1 MDEKEKLTEFIK
13 EMLIAY
19 ENQSAVFNVVTK
31 DFKSLED
38 FLGDS
43 KMIETSEGNPFKYDG
58 KYLYQFFDDGKIV
71 QTEFENE
78 KIKNVQYLVDKPN
91 SQLNKLKDI
100 SNALDKL
107 IDLESSDTDADKK
120 I

>member
-1 MDEKEKLTEFIK
+1 MNEKEKLTEFIK

-19 ENQSAVFNVVTK
+19 ENQSAVLNVVTK

-43 KMIETSEGNPFKYDG
+43 KMIETSKGNPFKYDG

-107 IDLESSDTDADKK
+107 IELESSDTDADKK